1 MIATCPACSWSCTS
15 TVSSHSS
22 GHGSVSYVR
31 CVCGLFLV
39 VERGVLTATAGTS
52 TFAPVH
58 HTRGDLARVPDREP
72 S

>member
-1 MIATCPACSWSCTS
+1 MIATCPACSWPSS
-15 TVSSHSS
+15 SPVSSH
-22 GHGSVSYVR
+22 GSVAYLR

>member
-1 MIATCPACSWSCTS
+1 MIATCPACHWSCTS
-15 TVSSHSS
+15 AVSSH
-22 GHGSVSYVR
+22 GPVSYVR

-39 VERGVLTATAGTS
+39 VERGTVTATAGTS

-58 HTRGDLARVPDREP
+58 HGCGDLASVPDREP

>member
-1 MIATCPACSWSCTS
+1 MIATCPACHWSCTS
-15 TVSSHSS
+15 PVSSH
-22 GHGSVSYVR
+22 GAVSYVR

-39 VERGVLTATAGTS
+39 VERGVLIATAGTS

-58 HTRGDLARVPDREP
+58 HSRGDLARVPDREP

>member
-1 MIATCPACSWSCTS
+1 MIATCPACRWPCSSS
-15 TVSSHSS
+15 VSSHASA
-22 GHGSVSYVR
+22 HGPVSYVR

-39 VERGVLTATAGTS
+39 VERGVVTAVAGTS

-58 HTRGDLARVPDREP
+58 HTCGDLASVPDREP

>member
-1 MIATCPACSWSCTS
+1 MIATCPACRWPCSSAVSC
-15 TVSSHSS
+15 
-22 GHGSVSYVR
+22 HGPVSYVR

-39 VERGVLTATAGTS
+39 VERGVVAATAGTS

-58 HTRGDLARVPDREP
+58 HTRGDLASVPDREP

>member
-1 MIATCPACSWSCTS
+1 MITTCPACSWPCSS
-15 TVSSHSS
+15 AVSSH
-22 GHGSVSYVR
+22 GPVSYVR

-39 VERGVLTATAGTS
+39 VERGVVTATAGTS

-58 HTRGDLARVPDREP
+58 HTRGDLASVPDREP